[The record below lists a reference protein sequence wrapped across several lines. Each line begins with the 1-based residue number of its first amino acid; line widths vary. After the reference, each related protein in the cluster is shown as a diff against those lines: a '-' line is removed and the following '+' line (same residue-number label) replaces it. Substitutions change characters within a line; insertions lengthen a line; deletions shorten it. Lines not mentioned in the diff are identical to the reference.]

1 MFTKKT
7 ADSNSVYSAEGS
19 CSTCST
25 ASSRPAKDS
34 PPEVLRSGKRTEA
47 LRVTCLGKRPKV
59 LRAACLGKHS
69 NVGLAFVFRYTV
81 IGLALLLACL
91 CTLSL
96 MYPQS
101 TYAVQGSDPLTVTV
115 EVEGFQ
121 GSLPTLI
128 EGSDFTKGQAIQAD
142 PRYMVDSQ
150 GNQPL
155 ASLIEEKESQGFQL
169 VWKTDAGDNFDWFT
183 TPITQSTTV
192 KGSFVEADYIVRVS
206 FNDEKTE
213 DIEVAVPKGSSFEE
227 AYGKT
232 LSTPSKQGYTFIRW
246 VNSSDNSTFDFSA
259 PVEASTTI
267 YALYSISEPD
277 QVVTVDADFDVP
289 ETASGKCYIGA
300 TWSVHPAQFSISG
313 FTGELEGCSGTGS
326 CSLPSAAAPSYTWAD
341 YSATLVSV
349 DVNAGIVT
357 YDVTITPPGA
367 ASPNGPRNSLGL
379 IGYQTVYFQAQVQK
393 NFGGYLELKKVSENP
408 SLSKS
413 NSTYSLEGAI
423 FGVYDKNGNRV
434 AKLQTDENGQ
444 SQRSPLLPVGTYTIK
459 EEQAPVGFANTADKS
474 IPIHAGSVTQSTISN
489 IPQSCLIDLTL
500 QKVDA
505 ETKASSPLGSAT
517 LGRAQFQVS
526 YYDRYLTVPQLVQ
539 NTLTAFMDG
548 EEAQSNQLSIPQSWG
563 NPVRSWIF
571 ETDEEGKIHFSKDY
585 FVEGDDFYY
594 DHEGSIVL
602 PLGTVEIKEI
612 KAPEGYLPVENTFVV
627 SLNESGT
634 EPHIE
639 NWEVIEMSEQVKR
652 GDLAFSKTRQ
662 GSMERLA
669 SVPFRITSKTTGESH
684 VLVTDENGMVSTES
698 SWTPHSQ
705 NTNKGTSADDGIWF
719 GQDALG
725 TQAPVDDNLSALPY
739 DTYTVEELPCSANEG
754 MVPVAFEI
762 TISRDKT
769 TLDLGTVDNKPYN
782 PEIKGEVDKRQTLFK
797 ANGLFTY
804 TIDYRSTSSTWAD
817 EFTTTDFLTCSKE
830 DQAHLEALTTPI
842 SSGDYD
848 GKMNVW
854 YQTNMTNTPAQE
866 EIQDAEN
873 NEQKES
879 ETTELVQESESTQ
892 ENESANAQESES
904 AQESGTANA
913 QESESTQGNETAI
926 AQENETAN
934 ACSTNPYNPDNPNN
948 ERMYNFENWRLWSQ
962 DLSTQEST
970 TLFVEDLQLKEGEYI
985 TALAFEHGRVE
996 EGFGTL
1002 SQEDGQWDRRE
1013 RYENNDTLENTFDST
1028 ELSSWNNETCS
1039 QVLDA
1044 LYQEKTVYAPAVLFM
1059 KATDEMLQSEDI
1071 ELWNDARIDIY
1082 RNLELHDEDK
1092 DSVVQTTVQ
1101 YPTDTTDNPIEKLL
1115 TTLPK
1120 TEDLGFG
1127 IVVSLIAIG
1136 TLAGAIVV
1144 SIKIRNGKSQR

>member
-7 ADSNSVYSAEGS
+7 ADSNSVCSAEGS

-25 ASSRPAKDS
+25 ASSRPAKNS
-34 PPEVLRSGKRTEA
+34 PPEVLRA
-47 LRVTCLGKRPKV
+47 ACLGKRPKV
-59 LRAACLGKHS
+59 LRAACLGKHP
-69 NVGLAFVFRYTV
+69 NAGLAFVFRYAA

-91 CTLSL
+91 CALSL
-96 MYPQS
+96 TYPQS

-227 AYGKT
+227 AYGKA

-259 PVEASTTI
+259 PVEVSTTI

-341 YSATLVSV
+341 YNATLVSV
-349 DVNAGIVT
+349 DINAGIVT

-379 IGYQTVYFQAQVQK
+379 IGYQTVYFQAKVQK

-408 SLSKS
+408 SLSEG

-434 AKLQTDENGQ
+434 AQLQTDENGQ

-459 EEQAPVGFANTADKS
+459 EEQAPAGFANTADKS

-489 IPQSCLIDLTL
+489 TPQSCLIDLVL

-505 ETKASSPLGSAT
+505 ETKVSSPLGSAT
-517 LGRAQFQVS
+517 LGGAQFQVS

-639 NWEVIEMSEQVKR
+639 NWEVIEISEQVKR
-652 GDLAFSKTRQ
+652 GDFAFSKTRQ

-669 SVPFRITSKTTGESH
+669 SVPFRITSKTTRESH
-684 VLVTDENGMVSTES
+684 VLVTDENGMASTES

-725 TQAPVDDNLSALPY
+725 TQAPVDDNLGALPY

-769 TLDLGTVDNKPYN
+769 TLDLGTVDNKPYT

-804 TIDYRSTSSTWAD
+804 TINYRSTSSTWAD

-866 EIQDAEN
+866 KIQDAEN

-879 ETTELVQESESTQ
+879 ETTEQTQESESTQ
-892 ENESANAQESES
+892 ESE
-904 AQESGTANA
+904 TVIV
-913 QESESTQGNETAI
+913 QESESTN

-948 ERMYNFENWRLWSQ
+948 ERMYNFDNWRLWSQ

-1002 SQEDGQWDRRE
+1002 SQEDEQWNRRE
-1013 RYENNDTLENTFDST
+1013 RYENNDTLENAFDST

-1082 RNLELHDEDK
+1082 HNLEFHDEDK

-1144 SIKIRNGKSQR
+1144 SIKIRNRKSHH

>member
-7 ADSNSVYSAEGS
+7 AASNSVCSAEGS

-25 ASSRPAKDS
+25 ASSRPAKNS
-34 PPEVLRSGKRTEA
+34 PPEVLRA
-47 LRVTCLGKRPKV
+47 ACLGKRPKV
-59 LRAACLGKHS
+59 LRAACLGKHP
-69 NVGLAFVFRYTV
+69 NAGLAVVFRYAA

-91 CTLSL
+91 CALSL

-192 KGSFVEADYIVRVS
+192 KGSFIEADYIVRVS

-227 AYGKT
+227 AYGKA

-341 YSATLVSV
+341 YNATLVSV
-349 DVNAGIVT
+349 DINAGIVT

-379 IGYQTVYFQAQVQK
+379 IGYQTVYFQAKVQK
-393 NFGGYLELKKVSENP
+393 NFGGYLELKKASENP
-408 SLSKS
+408 SLSES

-434 AKLQTDENGQ
+434 AQLQTDENGQ

-459 EEQAPVGFANTADKS
+459 EEQAPAGFANTADKS

-489 IPQSCLIDLTL
+489 TPQSCLIDLVL

-505 ETKASSPLGSAT
+505 ETKVSSPLGSAT
-517 LGRAQFQVS
+517 LGGAQFQVS

-612 KAPEGYLPVENTFVV
+612 KAPEGYLSVENTFVV

-639 NWEVIEMSEQVKR
+639 NWEVIEISEQVKR
-652 GDLAFSKTRQ
+652 GDFAFSKTRQ

-669 SVPFRITSKTTGESH
+669 SVPFRITSKTTRESH
-684 VLVTDENGMVSTES
+684 VLVTDENGMASTES

-725 TQAPVDDNLSALPY
+725 TQAPVDDNLGALPY

-769 TLDLGTVDNKPYN
+769 TLDLGTVDNKPYT

-804 TIDYRSTSSTWAD
+804 TINYRSTSSTWAD

-866 EIQDAEN
+866 KIQDAEN

-879 ETTELVQESESTQ
+879 ETTEQTQESESTQ
-892 ENESANAQESES
+892 ESE
-904 AQESGTANA
+904 TVIV
-913 QESESTQGNETAI
+913 QESESTN

-948 ERMYNFENWRLWSQ
+948 ERMYNFDNWRLWSQ

-1002 SQEDGQWDRRE
+1002 SQEDEQWNRRE
-1013 RYENNDTLENTFDST
+1013 RYENNDTLENAFDST

-1144 SIKIRNGKSQR
+1144 SIKIRNRKSHH

>member
-1 MFTKKT
+1 
-7 ADSNSVYSAEGS
+7 
-19 CSTCST
+19 
-25 ASSRPAKDS
+25 
-34 PPEVLRSGKRTEA
+34 
-47 LRVTCLGKRPKV
+47 
-59 LRAACLGKHS
+59 
-69 NVGLAFVFRYTV
+69 
-81 IGLALLLACL
+81 
-91 CTLSL
+91 
-96 MYPQS
+96 
-101 TYAVQGSDPLTVTV
+101 
-115 EVEGFQ
+115 
-121 GSLPTLI
+121 
-128 EGSDFTKGQAIQAD
+128 
-142 PRYMVDSQ
+142 
-150 GNQPL
+150 
-155 ASLIEEKESQGFQL
+155 
-169 VWKTDAGDNFDWFT
+169 
-183 TPITQSTTV
+183 
-192 KGSFVEADYIVRVS
+192 
-206 FNDEKTE
+206 
-213 DIEVAVPKGSSFEE
+213 
-227 AYGKT
+227 
-232 LSTPSKQGYTFIRW
+232 
-246 VNSSDNSTFDFSA
+246 
-259 PVEASTTI
+259 
-267 YALYSISEPD
+267 
-277 QVVTVDADFDVP
+277 
-289 ETASGKCYIGA
+289 
-300 TWSVHPAQFSISG
+300 
-313 FTGELEGCSGTGS
+313 
-326 CSLPSAAAPSYTWAD
+326 
-341 YSATLVSV
+341 
-349 DVNAGIVT
+349 
-357 YDVTITPPGA
+357 
-367 ASPNGPRNSLGL
+367 
-379 IGYQTVYFQAQVQK
+379 
-393 NFGGYLELKKVSENP
+393 
-408 SLSKS
+408 
-413 NSTYSLEGAI
+413 
-423 FGVYDKNGNRV
+423 
-434 AKLQTDENGQ
+434 
-444 SQRSPLLPVGTYTIK
+444 
-459 EEQAPVGFANTADKS
+459 
-474 IPIHAGSVTQSTISN
+474 
-489 IPQSCLIDLTL
+489 
-500 QKVDA
+500 
-505 ETKASSPLGSAT
+505 
-517 LGRAQFQVS
+517 
-526 YYDRYLTVPQLVQ
+526 
-539 NTLTAFMDG
+539 
-548 EEAQSNQLSIPQSWG
+548 
-563 NPVRSWIF
+563 
-571 ETDEEGKIHFSKDY
+571 
-585 FVEGDDFYY
+585 
-594 DHEGSIVL
+594 
-602 PLGTVEIKEI
+602 
-612 KAPEGYLPVENTFVV
+612 
-627 SLNESGT
+627 
-634 EPHIE
+634 
-639 NWEVIEMSEQVKR
+639 
-652 GDLAFSKTRQ
+652 
-662 GSMERLA
+662 MERLA
-669 SVPFRITSKTTGESH
+669 SVPFRITSKTIGESH
-684 VLVTDENGMVSTES
+684 VLVTDENGMASTES

-725 TQAPVDDNLSALPY
+725 TQAPVDDNLGALPY

-769 TLDLGTVDNKPYN
+769 TLDLGTVDNKPYT
-782 PEIKGEVDKRQTLFK
+782 PEIKGEIDKRQTLFK

-873 NEQKES
+873 NEQRES
-879 ETTELVQESESTQ
+879 ETTEQVQESESAQ

-904 AQESGTANA
+904 AQG
-913 QESESTQGNETAI
+913 
-926 AQENETAN
+926 NETAN

-962 DLSTQEST
+962 DLPTQEST

>member
-7 ADSNSVYSAEGS
+7 ADSNSVCSAEGS

-25 ASSRPAKDS
+25 ASSRPAKNS
-34 PPEVLRSGKRTEA
+34 PPE
-47 LRVTCLGKRPKV
+47 V
-59 LRAACLGKHS
+59 LRAACLGKRPKALRTACLGKHPS
-69 NVGLAFVFRYTV
+69 VGLAVVFRYAA
-81 IGLALLLACL
+81 ICLALLLVRL
-91 CTLSL
+91 CALSL

-128 EGSDFTKGQAIQAD
+128 EGNDFTKGQAIQAD

-169 VWKTDAGDNFDWFT
+169 VWKTDASDNFDWFT

-213 DIEVAVPKGSSFEE
+213 DIEVAIPKGSSFEE
-227 AYGKT
+227 AYGKA

-341 YSATLVSV
+341 YNATLVSV
-349 DVNAGIVT
+349 DINAGIVT

-379 IGYQTVYFQAQVQK
+379 IGYQTVYFQAKVQK
-393 NFGGYLELKKVSENP
+393 NFGGYLELKKASENP
-408 SLSKS
+408 SLSES

-434 AKLQTDENGQ
+434 AQLQTDENGQ

-459 EEQAPVGFANTADKS
+459 EEQAPAGFANTADKS

-489 IPQSCLIDLTL
+489 TPQSCLIDLVL

-505 ETKASSPLGSAT
+505 ETKVSSPLGSAT
-517 LGRAQFQVS
+517 LGGAQFQVS

-639 NWEVIEMSEQVKR
+639 NWEVIEISEQVKR
-652 GDLAFSKTRQ
+652 GDFAFSKTRQ

-669 SVPFRITSKTTGESH
+669 SVPFRITSKTTRESH
-684 VLVTDENGMVSTES
+684 VLVTDENGMASTES

-725 TQAPVDDNLSALPY
+725 TQAPVDDNLGALPY

-769 TLDLGTVDNKPYN
+769 TLDLGTVDNKPYT
-782 PEIKGEVDKRQTLFK
+782 PEIKGEIDKRQTLFK

-830 DQAHLEALTTPI
+830 DQAHLEALITPI

-866 EIQDAEN
+866 KIQDAEN

-879 ETTELVQESESTQ
+879 ETTEQTQESESTQ
-892 ENESANAQESES
+892 ESE
-904 AQESGTANA
+904 TVIV
-913 QESESTQGNETAI
+913 QESESTN

-948 ERMYNFENWRLWSQ
+948 ERMCNFDNWRLWSQ

-1144 SIKIRNGKSQR
+1144 SIKIRNRKSQH

>member
-7 ADSNSVYSAEGS
+7 ADSNSVCSAEGS

-25 ASSRPAKDS
+25 ASSRPAKNS
-34 PPEVLRSGKRTEA
+34 PPE
-47 LRVTCLGKRPKV
+47 V
-59 LRAACLGKHS
+59 LRAACLGKRPKALRTACLGKHPS
-69 NVGLAFVFRYTV
+69 VGLAVVFRYAA
-81 IGLALLLACL
+81 ICLALLLVCL
-91 CTLSL
+91 CALSL

-101 TYAVQGSDPLTVTV
+101 TYAVQESDPLTVTV

-128 EGSDFTKGQAIQAD
+128 EGNDFTKGQAIQAD

-169 VWKTDAGDNFDWFT
+169 VWKTDASDNFDWFT

-213 DIEVAVPKGSSFEE
+213 DIEVAIPKGSSFEE
-227 AYGKT
+227 AYGKA

-341 YSATLVSV
+341 YNATLVSV
-349 DVNAGIVT
+349 DINAGIVT

-379 IGYQTVYFQAQVQK
+379 IGYQTVYFQAKVQK

-408 SLSKS
+408 SLSEG

-434 AKLQTDENGQ
+434 AQLQTDENGQ

-459 EEQAPVGFANTADKS
+459 EEQAPAGFANTADKS

-489 IPQSCLIDLTL
+489 TPQSCLIDLVL

-505 ETKASSPLGSAT
+505 ETKVSSPLGSAT
-517 LGRAQFQVS
+517 LGGAQFQVS

-585 FVEGDDFYY
+585 FAEGNDFYY

-639 NWEVIEMSEQVKR
+639 NWEVIEISEQVKR
-652 GDLAFSKTRQ
+652 GDFAFSKTRQ

-669 SVPFRITSKTTGESH
+669 SVPFRITSKTTRESH
-684 VLVTDENGMVSTES
+684 VLVTDENGMASTES
-698 SWTPHSQ
+698 SWTLHSQ

-725 TQAPVDDNLSALPY
+725 TQAPVDDNLGALPY

-769 TLDLGTVDNKPYN
+769 TLDLGTVDNKPYT
-782 PEIKGEVDKRQTLFK
+782 PEIKGEIDKRQTLFK

-866 EIQDAEN
+866 KIQDAEN

-879 ETTELVQESESTQ
+879 ETTEQTQESESTQ
-892 ENESANAQESES
+892 ESE
-904 AQESGTANA
+904 TVIV
-913 QESESTQGNETAI
+913 QESESTN

-948 ERMYNFENWRLWSQ
+948 ERMYNFDNWRLWSQ

-1002 SQEDGQWDRRE
+1002 SQEDEQWNRRE
-1013 RYENNDTLENTFDST
+1013 RYENNDTLENAFDST

-1120 TEDLGFG
+1120 TEDLDFG

-1144 SIKIRNGKSQR
+1144 SIKIRNRKSQR

>member
-7 ADSNSVYSAEGS
+7 ADSNSVCSAEGS

-25 ASSRPAKDS
+25 ASSRPAKNS
-34 PPEVLRSGKRTEA
+34 PPEVLRA
-47 LRVTCLGKRPKV
+47 ACLGKRPKV
-59 LRAACLGKHS
+59 LRAACLGKHP
-69 NVGLAFVFRYTV
+69 NAGLAVVFRYAA

-91 CTLSL
+91 CALSL

-192 KGSFVEADYIVRVS
+192 KGSFIEADYIVRVS

-227 AYGKT
+227 AYGKA

-341 YSATLVSV
+341 YNATLVSV
-349 DVNAGIVT
+349 DINAGIVT

-379 IGYQTVYFQAQVQK
+379 IDYQTVYFQAKVQK
-393 NFGGYLELKKVSENP
+393 NFGGYLELKKASENP
-408 SLSKS
+408 SLSES

-434 AKLQTDENGQ
+434 AQLQTDENGQ

-459 EEQAPVGFANTADKS
+459 EEQAPAGFANTADKS

-489 IPQSCLIDLTL
+489 TPQSCLIDLVL

-505 ETKASSPLGSAT
+505 ETKVSSPLGSAT
-517 LGRAQFQVS
+517 LGGAQFQVS

-602 PLGTVEIKEI
+602 PLGTIEIKEI

-639 NWEVIEMSEQVKR
+639 NWEVIEISEQVKR
-652 GDLAFSKTRQ
+652 GDFAFSKTRQ

-669 SVPFRITSKTTGESH
+669 SVPFRITSKTTRESH
-684 VLVTDENGMVSTES
+684 VLVTDENGMASTES

-725 TQAPVDDNLSALPY
+725 TQAPVDDNLGALPY

-769 TLDLGTVDNKPYN
+769 TLDLGTVDNKPYT
-782 PEIKGEVDKRQTLFK
+782 PEIKGEIDKRQTLFK

-866 EIQDAEN
+866 KIQDAEK

-879 ETTELVQESESTQ
+879 ETTEQAQESESTQ
-892 ENESANAQESES
+892 ESE
-904 AQESGTANA
+904 TVIV
-913 QESESTQGNETAI
+913 QESESTN

-948 ERMYNFENWRLWSQ
+948 ERMYNFDNWRLWSQ

-1002 SQEDGQWDRRE
+1002 SQEDEQWNRRE
-1013 RYENNDTLENTFDST
+1013 RYENNDTLENAFDST

-1144 SIKIRNGKSQR
+1144 SIKIRNRKSQR

>member
-7 ADSNSVYSAEGS
+7 ADSNSVCSAEGS

-25 ASSRPAKDS
+25 ASSRPAKNS
-34 PPEVLRSGKRTEA
+34 PPEVLRA
-47 LRVTCLGKRPKV
+47 ACLGKRPKV
-59 LRAACLGKHS
+59 LRAAYLGKHP
-69 NVGLAFVFRYTV
+69 NAGLAVVFRYAA

-91 CTLSL
+91 CALSL

-192 KGSFVEADYIVRVS
+192 KGSFIEADYIVRVS

-227 AYGKT
+227 AYGKA

-341 YSATLVSV
+341 YNATLVSV
-349 DVNAGIVT
+349 DINAGIVT

-379 IGYQTVYFQAQVQK
+379 IGYQTVYFQAKVQK
-393 NFGGYLELKKVSENP
+393 NFGGYLELKKASENP
-408 SLSKS
+408 SLSES

-434 AKLQTDENGQ
+434 AQLQTDENGQ

-459 EEQAPVGFANTADKS
+459 EEQAPAGFANTADKS

-489 IPQSCLIDLTL
+489 TPQSCLIDLVL

-505 ETKASSPLGSAT
+505 ETKVSSPLGSAT
-517 LGRAQFQVS
+517 LGGAQFQVS

-639 NWEVIEMSEQVKR
+639 NWEVIEISEQVKR
-652 GDLAFSKTRQ
+652 GDFAFSKTRQ

-669 SVPFRITSKTTGESH
+669 SVPFRITSKTTRESH
-684 VLVTDENGMVSTES
+684 VLVTDENGMASTES

-725 TQAPVDDNLSALPY
+725 TQAPVDDNLGALPY

-769 TLDLGTVDNKPYN
+769 TLDLGTVDNKPYT
-782 PEIKGEVDKRQTLFK
+782 PEIKGEIDKRQTLFK

-866 EIQDAEN
+866 KIQDAEK

-879 ETTELVQESESTQ
+879 ETTEQTQESESTQ
-892 ENESANAQESES
+892 ESE
-904 AQESGTANA
+904 TVIV
-913 QESESTQGNETAI
+913 QESESTN

-948 ERMYNFENWRLWSQ
+948 ERMYNFDNWRLWSQ

-1002 SQEDGQWDRRE
+1002 SQEDEQWNRRE
-1013 RYENNDTLENTFDST
+1013 RYENNDTLENAFDST

-1144 SIKIRNGKSQR
+1144 SIKIRNRKSQR

>member
-7 ADSNSVYSAEGS
+7 ADSNSVCSAEGS

-25 ASSRPAKDS
+25 ASSRPAKNS
-34 PPEVLRSGKRTEA
+34 PPEVLRA
-47 LRVTCLGKRPKV
+47 ACLGKRPKV
-59 LRAACLGKHS
+59 LRAACLGKHP
-69 NVGLAFVFRYTV
+69 NAGLAFVFRYAA

-91 CTLSL
+91 CALSL
-96 MYPQS
+96 TYPQS

-169 VWKTDAGDNFDWFT
+169 VWETDAGDNFDWFT

-227 AYGKT
+227 AYGKA

-259 PVEASTTI
+259 PVEVSTTI

-341 YSATLVSV
+341 YNATLVSV
-349 DVNAGIVT
+349 DINAGIVT

-379 IGYQTVYFQAQVQK
+379 IGYQTVYFQAKVQK

-408 SLSKS
+408 SLSEG

-434 AKLQTDENGQ
+434 AQLQTDENGQ

-459 EEQAPVGFANTADKS
+459 EEQAPAGFANTADKS

-489 IPQSCLIDLTL
+489 TPQSCLIDLVL

-505 ETKASSPLGSAT
+505 ETKVSSPLGSAT
-517 LGRAQFQVS
+517 LGGAQFQVS

-639 NWEVIEMSEQVKR
+639 NWEVIEISEQVKR
-652 GDLAFSKTRQ
+652 GDFAFSKTRQ

-669 SVPFRITSKTTGESH
+669 SVPFRITSKTTRESH
-684 VLVTDENGMVSTES
+684 VLVTDENGMTSTES

-725 TQAPVDDNLSALPY
+725 TQAPVDDNLGALPY

-769 TLDLGTVDNKPYN
+769 TLDLGTVDNKPYT

-804 TIDYRSTSSTWAD
+804 TINYRSTSSTWAD

-866 EIQDAEN
+866 KIQDAEN

-879 ETTELVQESESTQ
+879 ETTEQTQESESTQ
-892 ENESANAQESES
+892 ESE
-904 AQESGTANA
+904 TVIV
-913 QESESTQGNETAI
+913 QESESTN

-948 ERMYNFENWRLWSQ
+948 ERMYNFDNWRLWSQ

-1002 SQEDGQWDRRE
+1002 SQEDEQWNRRE
-1013 RYENNDTLENTFDST
+1013 RYENNDTLENAFDST

-1092 DSVVQTTVQ
+1092 DSVVQTTAQ

-1144 SIKIRNGKSQR
+1144 SIKIRNRKSHH

>member
-7 ADSNSVYSAEGS
+7 ADSNSVCSAEGS

-25 ASSRPAKDS
+25 ASSRPAKNS
-34 PPEVLRSGKRTEA
+34 PPE
-47 LRVTCLGKRPKV
+47 V
-59 LRAACLGKHS
+59 LRAACLGKRPKALRTACLGKHPS
-69 NVGLAFVFRYTV
+69 VGLAVVFRYAA
-81 IGLALLLACL
+81 ICLALLLVCL
-91 CTLSL
+91 CALSL

-128 EGSDFTKGQAIQAD
+128 EGNDFTKGQAIQAD

-169 VWKTDAGDNFDWFT
+169 VWKTDASDNFDWFT

-213 DIEVAVPKGSSFEE
+213 DIEVAIPKGSSFEE
-227 AYGKT
+227 AYGKA

-341 YSATLVSV
+341 YNATLVSV
-349 DVNAGIVT
+349 DINAGIVT

-379 IGYQTVYFQAQVQK
+379 IGYQTVYFQAKVQK
-393 NFGGYLELKKVSENP
+393 NFGGYLELKKASENP
-408 SLSKS
+408 SLSES

-423 FGVYDKNGNRV
+423 FSVYDKNGNRV
-434 AKLQTDENGQ
+434 AQLQTDENGQ

-459 EEQAPVGFANTADKS
+459 EEQAPAGFANTADKS

-489 IPQSCLIDLTL
+489 TPQSCLIDLVL

-505 ETKASSPLGSAT
+505 ETKVSSPLGSAT
-517 LGRAQFQVS
+517 LGGAQFQVS

-639 NWEVIEMSEQVKR
+639 NWEVIEISEQVKR
-652 GDLAFSKTRQ
+652 GDFAFSKTRQ

-669 SVPFRITSKTTGESH
+669 SVPFRITSKTTRESH
-684 VLVTDENGMVSTES
+684 VLVTDENGMASTES

-725 TQAPVDDNLSALPY
+725 TQAPVDDNLGALPY

-769 TLDLGTVDNKPYN
+769 TLDLGTVDNKPYT
-782 PEIKGEVDKRQTLFK
+782 PEIKGEIDKRQTLFK

-830 DQAHLEALTTPI
+830 DQAHLEALITPI

-866 EIQDAEN
+866 KIQDAEN

-879 ETTELVQESESTQ
+879 ETTEQTQESESTQ
-892 ENESANAQESES
+892 ESE
-904 AQESGTANA
+904 TVIV
-913 QESESTQGNETAI
+913 QESESTN

-948 ERMYNFENWRLWSQ
+948 ERMYNFDNWRLWSQ

-1002 SQEDGQWDRRE
+1002 SQEDEQWNRRE
-1013 RYENNDTLENTFDST
+1013 RYENNDTLENAFDST

-1144 SIKIRNGKSQR
+1144 SIKIRNRKSHH

>member
-7 ADSNSVYSAEGS
+7 ADSNSVCSAEGS

-25 ASSRPAKDS
+25 ASSRPAKNS
-34 PPEVLRSGKRTEA
+34 PPEVLRA
-47 LRVTCLGKRPKV
+47 ACLGKRPKV
-59 LRAACLGKHS
+59 LRAACLGKHP
-69 NVGLAFVFRYTV
+69 NAGLAFVFRYAA

-91 CTLSL
+91 CALSL

-121 GSLPTLI
+121 RSLPTLI

-227 AYGKT
+227 AYGKA

-300 TWSVHPAQFSISG
+300 TWSIHPAQFSISG

-341 YSATLVSV
+341 YNATLVSV
-349 DVNAGIVT
+349 DINAGIVT

-379 IGYQTVYFQAQVQK
+379 IGYQTVYFQAKVQK
-393 NFGGYLELKKVSENP
+393 NFGGYLELKKASENP
-408 SLSKS
+408 SLSES

-434 AKLQTDENGQ
+434 AQLQTDENGQ

-459 EEQAPVGFANTADKS
+459 EEQAPAGFANTADKS

-489 IPQSCLIDLTL
+489 TPQSCLIDLVL

-505 ETKASSPLGSAT
+505 ETKVSSPLGSAS
-517 LGRAQFQVS
+517 LGGAQFQVS

-639 NWEVIEMSEQVKR
+639 NWEVIEISEQVKR
-652 GDLAFSKTRQ
+652 GDFAFSKTRQ

-669 SVPFRITSKTTGESH
+669 SVPFRITSKTTRESH
-684 VLVTDENGMVSTES
+684 VLVTDENGMASTES

-725 TQAPVDDNLSALPY
+725 TQAPVDDNLGALPY

-769 TLDLGTVDNKPYN
+769 TLDLGTVDNKPYT
-782 PEIKGEVDKRQTLFK
+782 PEIKGEIDKRQTLFK

-866 EIQDAEN
+866 KIQDAEN

-879 ETTELVQESESTQ
+879 ETTEQTQESESVQESETAIVQESEST
-892 ENESANAQESES
+892 N
-904 AQESGTANA
+904 
-913 QESESTQGNETAI
+913 

-948 ERMYNFENWRLWSQ
+948 ERMYNFDNWRLWSQ

-1002 SQEDGQWDRRE
+1002 SQEDEQWNRRE
-1013 RYENNDTLENTFDST
+1013 RYENNDTLENAFDST

-1127 IVVSLIAIG
+1127 IVVSLIAVG

-1144 SIKIRNGKSQR
+1144 SIKIRNRKSQR

>member
-7 ADSNSVYSAEGS
+7 ADSNSVCSAEGS

-25 ASSRPAKDS
+25 ASSRPAKNS
-34 PPEVLRSGKRTEA
+34 PPE
-47 LRVTCLGKRPKV
+47 V
-59 LRAACLGKHS
+59 LRAACLGKRPKALRTACLGKHPS
-69 NVGLAFVFRYTV
+69 VGLAVVFRYAA
-81 IGLALLLACL
+81 ICLALLLVCL
-91 CTLSL
+91 CALSL

-101 TYAVQGSDPLTVTV
+101 TYAVQESDPLTVTV

-128 EGSDFTKGQAIQAD
+128 EGNDFTKGQAIQAD

-169 VWKTDAGDNFDWFT
+169 VWKTDASDNFDWFT

-213 DIEVAVPKGSSFEE
+213 DIEVAIPKGSSFEE
-227 AYGKT
+227 AYGKA

-259 PVEASTTI
+259 PVETSTTI

-349 DVNAGIVT
+349 DINAGIVT

-379 IGYQTVYFQAQVQK
+379 IGYQTVYFQAKVQK

-408 SLSKS
+408 SLSEG

-434 AKLQTDENGQ
+434 AQLQTDENGQ

-459 EEQAPVGFANTADKS
+459 EEQAPAGFANTADKS

-489 IPQSCLIDLTL
+489 TPQSCLIDLVL

-505 ETKASSPLGSAT
+505 ETKVSSPLGSAT
-517 LGRAQFQVS
+517 LGGAQFQVS

-639 NWEVIEMSEQVKR
+639 NWEVIEISEQVKR

-669 SVPFRITSKTTGESH
+669 SVPFRITSKTSGESH
-684 VLVTDENGMVSTES
+684 VLVTDENGMASTES
-698 SWTPHSQ
+698 SWTLHSQ

-725 TQAPVDDNLSALPY
+725 TQAPVDDNLGALPY

-769 TLDLGTVDNKPYN
+769 TLDLGTVDNKPYT
-782 PEIKGEVDKRQTLFK
+782 PEIKGEIDKRQTLFK

-866 EIQDAEN
+866 KIQDAEN

-879 ETTELVQESESTQ
+879 ETTEQTQESESTQ
-892 ENESANAQESES
+892 ESE
-904 AQESGTANA
+904 TVIV
-913 QESESTQGNETAI
+913 QESESTN

-948 ERMYNFENWRLWSQ
+948 EQMYNFDNWRLWSQ

-1002 SQEDGQWDRRE
+1002 SQEDEQWNRRE
-1013 RYENNDTLENTFDST
+1013 RYENNDTLENAFDST

-1082 RNLELHDEDK
+1082 HNLEFHDEDK

-1144 SIKIRNGKSQR
+1144 SIKIRNRKSQR

>member
-7 ADSNSVYSAEGS
+7 ADSNSVCSAEGS

-25 ASSRPAKDS
+25 ASSRPAKNS
-34 PPEVLRSGKRTEA
+34 PPEVLRA
-47 LRVTCLGKRPKV
+47 ACLGKRPKV
-59 LRAACLGKHS
+59 LRAACLGKHP
-69 NVGLAFVFRYTV
+69 NAGLAVVFRYAA

-91 CTLSL
+91 CALSL

-192 KGSFVEADYIVRVS
+192 KGSFIEADYIVRVS

-227 AYGKT
+227 AYGKA

-341 YSATLVSV
+341 YNATLVSV
-349 DVNAGIVT
+349 DINAGIVT

-379 IGYQTVYFQAQVQK
+379 IGYQTVYFQAKVQK
-393 NFGGYLELKKVSENP
+393 NFGGYLELKKASENP
-408 SLSKS
+408 SLSES

-434 AKLQTDENGQ
+434 AQLQTDENGQ

-459 EEQAPVGFANTADKS
+459 EEQAPAGFANTADKS

-489 IPQSCLIDLTL
+489 TPQSCLIDLVL

-505 ETKASSPLGSAT
+505 ETKVSSPLGSAT
-517 LGRAQFQVS
+517 LGGAQFQVS

-639 NWEVIEMSEQVKR
+639 NWEVIEISEQVKR
-652 GDLAFSKTRQ
+652 GDFAFSKTRQ

-669 SVPFRITSKTTGESH
+669 SVPFRITSKTTRESH
-684 VLVTDENGMVSTES
+684 VLVTDENGMASTES

-725 TQAPVDDNLSALPY
+725 TQAPVDDNLGALPY

-769 TLDLGTVDNKPYN
+769 TLDLGTVDNKPYT
-782 PEIKGEVDKRQTLFK
+782 PEIKGEIDKRQTLFK

-866 EIQDAEN
+866 KIQDAEN

-879 ETTELVQESESTQ
+879 ETTEQTQESEST
-892 ENESANAQESES
+892 N
-904 AQESGTANA
+904 
-913 QESESTQGNETAI
+913 

-948 ERMYNFENWRLWSQ
+948 ERMYNFDNWRLWSQ

-1002 SQEDGQWDRRE
+1002 SQEDEQWNRRE
-1013 RYENNDTLENTFDST
+1013 RYENNDTLENAFDST

-1044 LYQEKTVYAPAVLFM
+1044 LYQKKTVYAPAVLFM

-1144 SIKIRNGKSQR
+1144 SIKIRNRKSQR

>member
-7 ADSNSVYSAEGS
+7 ADSNSVCSAEGS

-25 ASSRPAKDS
+25 ASSRPAKNS
-34 PPEVLRSGKRTEA
+34 PPEVLRA
-47 LRVTCLGKRPKV
+47 ACLGKRPKV
-59 LRAACLGKHS
+59 LRAACLGKHP
-69 NVGLAFVFRYTV
+69 NAGLAVVFRYAA

-91 CTLSL
+91 CALSL

-101 TYAVQGSDPLTVTV
+101 TYAVQGSDPLTITV
-115 EVEGFQ
+115 EVEEFQ

-192 KGSFVEADYIVRVS
+192 KGSFIEADYIVRVS

-227 AYGKT
+227 AYGKA

-341 YSATLVSV
+341 YNATLVSV
-349 DVNAGIVT
+349 DINAGIVT

-379 IGYQTVYFQAQVQK
+379 IGYQTVYFQAKVQK
-393 NFGGYLELKKVSENP
+393 NFGGYLELKKASENP
-408 SLSKS
+408 SLSES

-434 AKLQTDENGQ
+434 AQLQTDENGQ

-459 EEQAPVGFANTADKS
+459 EEQAPAGFANTADKS

-489 IPQSCLIDLTL
+489 TPQSCLIDLVL

-505 ETKASSPLGSAT
+505 ETKVSSPLGSAT
-517 LGRAQFQVS
+517 LGGAQFQVS

-639 NWEVIEMSEQVKR
+639 NWEVIEISEQVKR
-652 GDLAFSKTRQ
+652 GDFAFSKTRQ

-669 SVPFRITSKTTGESH
+669 SVPFRITSKTTRESH
-684 VLVTDENGMVSTES
+684 VLVTDENGMASTES

-725 TQAPVDDNLSALPY
+725 TQAPVDDNLGALPY

-769 TLDLGTVDNKPYN
+769 TLDLGTVDNKPYT
-782 PEIKGEVDKRQTLFK
+782 PEIKGEIDKRQTLFK

-866 EIQDAEN
+866 KIQDAEN

-879 ETTELVQESESTQ
+879 ETTEQTQESESTQ
-892 ENESANAQESES
+892 ESE
-904 AQESGTANA
+904 TVIV
-913 QESESTQGNETAI
+913 QESESTN

-948 ERMYNFENWRLWSQ
+948 ERMYNFDNWRLWRQ

-1002 SQEDGQWDRRE
+1002 SQEDEQWNRRE
-1013 RYENNDTLENTFDST
+1013 RYENNDTLENAFDST

-1144 SIKIRNGKSQR
+1144 SIKIRNRKSQR

>member
-7 ADSNSVYSAEGS
+7 ADSNSVCSAEGS

-25 ASSRPAKDS
+25 ASSRPAKNS
-34 PPEVLRSGKRTEA
+34 PPEVLRA
-47 LRVTCLGKRPKV
+47 ACLGKRPKV
-59 LRAACLGKHS
+59 LRAACLGKHP
-69 NVGLAFVFRYTV
+69 NAGLAVVFRYAA

-91 CTLSL
+91 CALSL

-101 TYAVQGSDPLTVTV
+101 TYAVQGSDPLTITV
-115 EVEGFQ
+115 EVEEFQ

-192 KGSFVEADYIVRVS
+192 KGSFIEADYIVRVS

-227 AYGKT
+227 AYGKA

-341 YSATLVSV
+341 YNATLVSV
-349 DVNAGIVT
+349 DINAGIVT

-379 IGYQTVYFQAQVQK
+379 IGYQTVYFRAKVQK
-393 NFGGYLELKKVSENP
+393 NFGGYLELKKASENP
-408 SLSKS
+408 SLSES

-434 AKLQTDENGQ
+434 AQLQTDENGQ

-459 EEQAPVGFANTADKS
+459 EEQAPAGFANTADKS

-489 IPQSCLIDLTL
+489 TPQSCLIDLVL

-505 ETKASSPLGSAT
+505 ETKVSSPLGSAT
-517 LGRAQFQVS
+517 LGGAQFQVS

-639 NWEVIEMSEQVKR
+639 NWEVIEISEQVKR
-652 GDLAFSKTRQ
+652 GDFAFSKTRQ

-669 SVPFRITSKTTGESH
+669 SVPFRITSKTTRESH
-684 VLVTDENGMVSTES
+684 VLVTDENGMASTES

-725 TQAPVDDNLSALPY
+725 TQAPVDDNLGALPY

-769 TLDLGTVDNKPYN
+769 TLDLGTVDNKPYT
-782 PEIKGEVDKRQTLFK
+782 PEIKGEIDKRQTLFK

-866 EIQDAEN
+866 KIQDAEN

-879 ETTELVQESESTQ
+879 ETTEQTQESESVQGSETVIVQESEST
-892 ENESANAQESES
+892 N
-904 AQESGTANA
+904 
-913 QESESTQGNETAI
+913 

-948 ERMYNFENWRLWSQ
+948 ERMYNFDNWRLWSQ

-1002 SQEDGQWDRRE
+1002 SQEDEQWNRRE
-1013 RYENNDTLENTFDST
+1013 RYENNDTLENAFDST

-1144 SIKIRNGKSQR
+1144 SIKIRNRKSQR

>member
-1 MFTKKT
+1 M
-7 ADSNSVYSAEGS
+7 
-19 CSTCST
+19 
-25 ASSRPAKDS
+25 
-34 PPEVLRSGKRTEA
+34 
-47 LRVTCLGKRPKV
+47 
-59 LRAACLGKHS
+59 
-69 NVGLAFVFRYTV
+69 
-81 IGLALLLACL
+81 
-91 CTLSL
+91 
-96 MYPQS
+96 
-101 TYAVQGSDPLTVTV
+101 
-115 EVEGFQ
+115 
-121 GSLPTLI
+121 
-128 EGSDFTKGQAIQAD
+128 
-142 PRYMVDSQ
+142 
-150 GNQPL
+150 
-155 ASLIEEKESQGFQL
+155 
-169 VWKTDAGDNFDWFT
+169 
-183 TPITQSTTV
+183 
-192 KGSFVEADYIVRVS
+192 
-206 FNDEKTE
+206 
-213 DIEVAVPKGSSFEE
+213 
-227 AYGKT
+227 
-232 LSTPSKQGYTFIRW
+232 
-246 VNSSDNSTFDFSA
+246 
-259 PVEASTTI
+259 
-267 YALYSISEPD
+267 
-277 QVVTVDADFDVP
+277 
-289 ETASGKCYIGA
+289 
-300 TWSVHPAQFSISG
+300 
-313 FTGELEGCSGTGS
+313 
-326 CSLPSAAAPSYTWAD
+326 
-341 YSATLVSV
+341 
-349 DVNAGIVT
+349 
-357 YDVTITPPGA
+357 
-367 ASPNGPRNSLGL
+367 
-379 IGYQTVYFQAQVQK
+379 
-393 NFGGYLELKKVSENP
+393 
-408 SLSKS
+408 
-413 NSTYSLEGAI
+413 
-423 FGVYDKNGNRV
+423 
-434 AKLQTDENGQ
+434 
-444 SQRSPLLPVGTYTIK
+444 PVGTYTIK
-459 EEQAPVGFANTADKS
+459 EEQAPAGFANTADKS

-489 IPQSCLIDLTL
+489 TPQSCLIDLVL

-505 ETKASSPLGSAT
+505 ETKVSSPLGSAT
-517 LGRAQFQVS
+517 LGGAQFQVS

-639 NWEVIEMSEQVKR
+639 NWEVIEISEQVKR
-652 GDLAFSKTRQ
+652 GDFAFSKTRQ

-669 SVPFRITSKTTGESH
+669 SVPFRITSKTTRESH
-684 VLVTDENGMVSTES
+684 VLVTDENGMASTES

-719 GQDALG
+719 GQDALD
-725 TQAPVDDNLSALPY
+725 TQAPVDDNLGALPY

-769 TLDLGTVDNKPYN
+769 TLDLGTVDNKPYT
-782 PEIKGEVDKRQTLFK
+782 PEIKGEIDKRQTLFK

-804 TIDYRSTSSTWAD
+804 TIDYRSTSSAWAD

-866 EIQDAEN
+866 KIQDAEN

-879 ETTELVQESESTQ
+879 ETTEQTQESEST
-892 ENESANAQESES
+892 N
-904 AQESGTANA
+904 
-913 QESESTQGNETAI
+913 

-948 ERMYNFENWRLWSQ
+948 ERMYNFDNWRLWSQ

-1002 SQEDGQWDRRE
+1002 SQEDEQWNRRE
-1013 RYENNDTLENTFDST
+1013 RYENNDTLENAFDST

-1144 SIKIRNGKSQR
+1144 SIKIRNRKSQR

>member
-7 ADSNSVYSAEGS
+7 ADSNSVCSAEGS

-25 ASSRPAKDS
+25 ASSRPAKNS
-34 PPEVLRSGKRTEA
+34 PPE
-47 LRVTCLGKRPKV
+47 V
-59 LRAACLGKHS
+59 LRAACLGKRPKALRTACLGKHPS
-69 NVGLAFVFRYTV
+69 VGLAVVFRYAA
-81 IGLALLLACL
+81 ICLALLLVCL
-91 CTLSL
+91 CALSL

-128 EGSDFTKGQAIQAD
+128 EGNDFTKGQAIQAD

-169 VWKTDAGDNFDWFT
+169 VWKTDASDNFDWFT

-213 DIEVAVPKGSSFEE
+213 DIEVTIPKGSSFEE
-227 AYGKT
+227 AYGKA

-341 YSATLVSV
+341 YNATLVSV
-349 DVNAGIVT
+349 DINAGIVT

-379 IGYQTVYFQAQVQK
+379 IGYQTVYFQAKVQK

-408 SLSKS
+408 SLSEG

-434 AKLQTDENGQ
+434 AQLQTDENGQ

-459 EEQAPVGFANTADKS
+459 EEQAPAGFANTADKS

-489 IPQSCLIDLTL
+489 TPQSCLIDLVL

-505 ETKASSPLGSAT
+505 ETKVSSPLGSAT
-517 LGRAQFQVS
+517 LGGAQFQVS

-634 EPHIE
+634 VPHIE
-639 NWEVIEMSEQVKR
+639 NWEVIEISEQVKR
-652 GDLAFSKTRQ
+652 GDFAFSKTRQ

-669 SVPFRITSKTTGESH
+669 SVPFRITSKTTRESH
-684 VLVTDENGMVSTES
+684 VLVTDENGMASTES

-725 TQAPVDDNLSALPY
+725 TQAPVDNNLGALPY

-769 TLDLGTVDNKPYN
+769 TLDLGTVDNKPYT
-782 PEIKGEVDKRQTLFK
+782 PEIKGEIDKRQTLFK

-866 EIQDAEN
+866 KIQDAEN

-879 ETTELVQESESTQ
+879 EATEQTQESESTQ
-892 ENESANAQESES
+892 ESE
-904 AQESGTANA
+904 TVIV
-913 QESESTQGNETAI
+913 QESESTN

-948 ERMYNFENWRLWSQ
+948 ERMYNFDNWRLWSQ

-1002 SQEDGQWDRRE
+1002 SQEDEQWNRRE
-1013 RYENNDTLENTFDST
+1013 RYENNDTLENAFDST

-1144 SIKIRNGKSQR
+1144 SIKIRNRKSQR

>member
-7 ADSNSVYSAEGS
+7 ADSNSVCSAEGS

-25 ASSRPAKDS
+25 ASSRPAKNS
-34 PPEVLRSGKRTEA
+34 PPEVLRA
-47 LRVTCLGKRPKV
+47 ACLGKRPKV
-59 LRAACLGKHS
+59 LRAACLGKHP
-69 NVGLAFVFRYTV
+69 NAGLAVVFRYAA

-91 CTLSL
+91 CALSL

-192 KGSFVEADYIVRVS
+192 KGSFIEADYIVRVS

-227 AYGKT
+227 AYGKA

-277 QVVTVDADFDVP
+277 QMVTVDADFDVP

-341 YSATLVSV
+341 YNATLVSV
-349 DVNAGIVT
+349 DINAGIVT

-379 IGYQTVYFQAQVQK
+379 IGYQTVYFQAKVQK
-393 NFGGYLELKKVSENP
+393 NFGGYLELKKASENP
-408 SLSKS
+408 SLSES

-434 AKLQTDENGQ
+434 AQLQTDENGQ

-459 EEQAPVGFANTADKS
+459 EEQAPAGFANTADKS

-489 IPQSCLIDLTL
+489 TPQSCLIDLVL

-505 ETKASSPLGSAT
+505 ETKVSSPLGSAT
-517 LGRAQFQVS
+517 LGGAQFQVS

-639 NWEVIEMSEQVKR
+639 NWEVIEISEQVKR
-652 GDLAFSKTRQ
+652 GDFAFSKTRQ

-669 SVPFRITSKTTGESH
+669 SVPFRITSKTTRESH
-684 VLVTDENGMVSTES
+684 VLVTDENGMASTES

-725 TQAPVDDNLSALPY
+725 TQAPVDDNLGALPY
-739 DTYTVEELPCSANEG
+739 DTYTEEELPCSANEG

-769 TLDLGTVDNKPYN
+769 TLDLGTVDNKPYT
-782 PEIKGEVDKRQTLFK
+782 PEIKGEIDKRQTLFK

-866 EIQDAEN
+866 KIQDAEN

-879 ETTELVQESESTQ
+879 ETTEQTQESESTQ
-892 ENESANAQESES
+892 ESE
-904 AQESGTANA
+904 TAIV
-913 QESESTQGNETAI
+913 QESESTN

-948 ERMYNFENWRLWSQ
+948 ERMYNFDNWRLWSQ

-1002 SQEDGQWDRRE
+1002 SQEDEQWNRRE
-1013 RYENNDTLENTFDST
+1013 RYENNDTLENAFDST

-1144 SIKIRNGKSQR
+1144 SIKIRNRKSQR

>member
-7 ADSNSVYSAEGS
+7 ADSNSVCSAEGS

-25 ASSRPAKDS
+25 ASSRPAKNS
-34 PPEVLRSGKRTEA
+34 PPEVLRA
-47 LRVTCLGKRPKV
+47 ACLGKRPKV
-59 LRAACLGKHS
+59 LRAACLGKHP
-69 NVGLAFVFRYTV
+69 NAGLAVVFRYAA

-91 CTLSL
+91 CALSL

-192 KGSFVEADYIVRVS
+192 KGSFIEADYIVRVS

-227 AYGKT
+227 AYGKA

-341 YSATLVSV
+341 YNATLVSV
-349 DVNAGIVT
+349 DINAGIVT

-379 IGYQTVYFQAQVQK
+379 IGYQTVYFQAKVQK
-393 NFGGYLELKKVSENP
+393 NFGGYLELKKASENP
-408 SLSKS
+408 SLSES

-434 AKLQTDENGQ
+434 AQLQTDENGQ

-459 EEQAPVGFANTADKS
+459 EEQAPAGFANTADKS

-489 IPQSCLIDLTL
+489 TPQSCLIDLVL

-505 ETKASSPLGSAT
+505 ETKVSSPLGSAT
-517 LGRAQFQVS
+517 LGGAQFQVS

-639 NWEVIEMSEQVKR
+639 NWEVIEISEQVKR
-652 GDLAFSKTRQ
+652 GDFAFSKTRQ

-669 SVPFRITSKTTGESH
+669 SVPFRITSKTTRESH
-684 VLVTDENGMVSTES
+684 VLVTDENGMASTES

-725 TQAPVDDNLSALPY
+725 TQAPVDDNLGALPY

-769 TLDLGTVDNKPYN
+769 TLDLGTVDNKPYT
-782 PEIKGEVDKRQTLFK
+782 PEIKGEIDKRQTLFK

-866 EIQDAEN
+866 KIQDAEN

-879 ETTELVQESESTQ
+879 ETTEQTQESEST
-892 ENESANAQESES
+892 N
-904 AQESGTANA
+904 
-913 QESESTQGNETAI
+913 
-926 AQENETAN
+926 AQENETVN

-948 ERMYNFENWRLWSQ
+948 ERMYNFDNWRLWSQ

-1002 SQEDGQWDRRE
+1002 SQEDEQWNRRE
-1013 RYENNDTLENTFDST
+1013 RYENNDTLENAFDST

-1044 LYQEKTVYAPAVLFM
+1044 LYQKKTVYAPAVLFM

-1144 SIKIRNGKSQR
+1144 SIKIRNRKSQR

>member
-7 ADSNSVYSAEGS
+7 ADSNSVCSAEGS

-25 ASSRPAKDS
+25 ASSRPAKNS
-34 PPEVLRSGKRTEA
+34 PPEVLRA
-47 LRVTCLGKRPKV
+47 ACLGKRPKV
-59 LRAACLGKHS
+59 LRAACLGKHP
-69 NVGLAFVFRYTV
+69 NAGLAVVFRYAA

-91 CTLSL
+91 CALSL

-101 TYAVQGSDPLTVTV
+101 TYAVQGSDPLTITV
-115 EVEGFQ
+115 EVEEFQ

-192 KGSFVEADYIVRVS
+192 KGSFIEADYIVRVS

-227 AYGKT
+227 AYGKA

-246 VNSSDNSTFDFSA
+246 VNSSDNSTFDFSV

-341 YSATLVSV
+341 YNATLVSV
-349 DVNAGIVT
+349 DINAGIVT

-379 IGYQTVYFQAQVQK
+379 IGYQTVYFQAKVQK
-393 NFGGYLELKKVSENP
+393 NFGGYLELKKASENP
-408 SLSKS
+408 SLSES

-434 AKLQTDENGQ
+434 AQLQTDENGQ

-459 EEQAPVGFANTADKS
+459 EEQAPAGFANTADKS

-489 IPQSCLIDLTL
+489 TPQSCLIDLVL

-505 ETKASSPLGSAT
+505 ETKVSSPLGSAT
-517 LGRAQFQVS
+517 LGGAQFQVS

-639 NWEVIEMSEQVKR
+639 NWEVIEISEQVKR
-652 GDLAFSKTRQ
+652 GDFAFSKTRQ

-669 SVPFRITSKTTGESH
+669 SVPFRITSKTTRESH
-684 VLVTDENGMVSTES
+684 VLVTDENGMASTES

-725 TQAPVDDNLSALPY
+725 TQAPVDDNLGALPY
-739 DTYTVEELPCSANEG
+739 DTYTVEELPCSTNEG

-769 TLDLGTVDNKPYN
+769 TLDLGTVDNKPYT
-782 PEIKGEVDKRQTLFK
+782 PEIKGEIDKRQTLFK

-866 EIQDAEN
+866 KIQDAEK

-879 ETTELVQESESTQ
+879 ETTEQTQESESTQ
-892 ENESANAQESES
+892 ESE
-904 AQESGTANA
+904 TVIV
-913 QESESTQGNETAI
+913 QESESTN

-948 ERMYNFENWRLWSQ
+948 ERMYNFDNWRLWSQ

-1002 SQEDGQWDRRE
+1002 SQEDEQWNRRE
-1013 RYENNDTLENTFDST
+1013 RYENNDTLENAFDST

-1144 SIKIRNGKSQR
+1144 SIKIRNRKSQR

>member
-7 ADSNSVYSAEGS
+7 ADSNSVCSAEGS

-25 ASSRPAKDS
+25 ASSRPAKNS
-34 PPEVLRSGKRTEA
+34 PPEVLRA
-47 LRVTCLGKRPKV
+47 ACLGKRPKV
-59 LRAACLGKHS
+59 LRAACLGKHP
-69 NVGLAFVFRYTV
+69 NAGLAVVFRYAA

-91 CTLSL
+91 CALSL

-192 KGSFVEADYIVRVS
+192 KGSFIEADYIVRVS

-227 AYGKT
+227 AYGKA

-341 YSATLVSV
+341 YNATLVSV
-349 DVNAGIVT
+349 DINAGIVT

-379 IGYQTVYFQAQVQK
+379 IGYQTVYFQAKVQK
-393 NFGGYLELKKVSENP
+393 NFGGYLELKKASENP
-408 SLSKS
+408 SLSES

-434 AKLQTDENGQ
+434 AQLQTDENGQ

-459 EEQAPVGFANTADKS
+459 EEQAPAGFANTADKS

-489 IPQSCLIDLTL
+489 TPQSCLIDLVL

-505 ETKASSPLGSAT
+505 ETKVSSPLGSAT
-517 LGRAQFQVS
+517 LGGAQFQVS

-639 NWEVIEMSEQVKR
+639 NWEVIEISEQVKR
-652 GDLAFSKTRQ
+652 GDFAFSKTRQ

-669 SVPFRITSKTTGESH
+669 SVPFRITSKTTRESH
-684 VLVTDENGMVSTES
+684 VLVTDENGMASTES

-725 TQAPVDDNLSALPY
+725 TQAPVDDNLGALPY

-769 TLDLGTVDNKPYN
+769 TLDLGTVDNKPYT
-782 PEIKGEVDKRQTLFK
+782 PEIKGEIDKRQTLFK

-848 GKMNVW
+848 GKMNIW

-866 EIQDAEN
+866 KIQDAEN

-879 ETTELVQESESTQ
+879 ETTERTQESESTQ
-892 ENESANAQESES
+892 ESE
-904 AQESGTANA
+904 TVIV
-913 QESESTQGNETAI
+913 QESESTN

-948 ERMYNFENWRLWSQ
+948 ERMYNFDNWRLWSQ

-1002 SQEDGQWDRRE
+1002 SQEDEQWNRRE
-1013 RYENNDTLENTFDST
+1013 RYENNDTLENAFDST

-1092 DSVVQTTVQ
+1092 DSVAQTTVQ
-1101 YPTDTTDNPIEKLL
+1101 YPTNTTDNPIEKLL

-1127 IVVSLIAIG
+1127 FLVSLIAIG

-1144 SIKIRNGKSQR
+1144 SIKIRNRKSQR

>member
-7 ADSNSVYSAEGS
+7 ADSNSVCSAEGS
-19 CSTCST
+19 SSTCST
-25 ASSRPAKDS
+25 ASSRPAKNS
-34 PPEVLRSGKRTEA
+34 PPE
-47 LRVTCLGKRPKV
+47 V
-59 LRAACLGKHS
+59 LRAACLGKRPKALRTACLGKHPS
-69 NVGLAFVFRYTV
+69 VGLAVVFRYAA
-81 IGLALLLACL
+81 ICLALLLVCL
-91 CTLSL
+91 CALSL

-101 TYAVQGSDPLTVTV
+101 TYAVQESDPLTVTV

-128 EGSDFTKGQAIQAD
+128 EGNDFTKGQAIQAD

-169 VWKTDAGDNFDWFT
+169 VWKTDASDNFDWFT

-213 DIEVAVPKGSSFEE
+213 DIEVAIPKGSSFEE
-227 AYGKT
+227 AYGKA

-259 PVEASTTI
+259 PVETSTTI

-349 DVNAGIVT
+349 DINAGIVT

-379 IGYQTVYFQAQVQK
+379 IGYQTVYFQAKVQK

-408 SLSKS
+408 SLSEG

-434 AKLQTDENGQ
+434 AQLQTDENGQ

-459 EEQAPVGFANTADKS
+459 EEQAPAGFANTADKS

-489 IPQSCLIDLTL
+489 TPQSCLIDLVL

-505 ETKASSPLGSAT
+505 ETKVSSPLGSAT
-517 LGRAQFQVS
+517 LGGAQFQVS

-639 NWEVIEMSEQVKR
+639 NWEVIEISEQVKR

-669 SVPFRITSKTTGESH
+669 SVPFRITSKTSGESH
-684 VLVTDENGMVSTES
+684 VLVTDENGMASTES
-698 SWTPHSQ
+698 SWTLHSQ

-725 TQAPVDDNLSALPY
+725 TQAPVDDNLGALPY

-769 TLDLGTVDNKPYN
+769 TLDLGTVDNKPYT
-782 PEIKGEVDKRQTLFK
+782 PEIKGEIDKRQTLFK

-866 EIQDAEN
+866 KIQDAEN

-879 ETTELVQESESTQ
+879 ETTEQTQESESTQ
-892 ENESANAQESES
+892 ESE
-904 AQESGTANA
+904 TAIV
-913 QESESTQGNETAI
+913 QESESTN

-948 ERMYNFENWRLWSQ
+948 ERMYNFDNWRLWSQ
-962 DLSTQEST
+962 ELSTQEST

-1002 SQEDGQWDRRE
+1002 SQEDEQWNRRE
-1013 RYENNDTLENTFDST
+1013 RYENNDTLENAFDST

-1082 RNLELHDEDK
+1082 HNLELHDEDK

-1144 SIKIRNGKSQR
+1144 SIKIRNRKSQR

>member
-7 ADSNSVYSAEGS
+7 ADSNSVCSAEGS

-25 ASSRPAKDS
+25 ASSRPAKNS
-34 PPEVLRSGKRTEA
+34 PPEVLRA
-47 LRVTCLGKRPKV
+47 ACLGKRPKV
-59 LRAACLGKHS
+59 LRAACLGKHP
-69 NVGLAFVFRYTV
+69 NAGLAVVFRYAA

-91 CTLSL
+91 CALSL

-192 KGSFVEADYIVRVS
+192 KGSFIEADYIVRVS

-227 AYGKT
+227 AYGKA

-341 YSATLVSV
+341 YNATLVSV
-349 DVNAGIVT
+349 DINAGIVT

-379 IGYQTVYFQAQVQK
+379 IGYQTVYFQAKVQK
-393 NFGGYLELKKVSENP
+393 NFGGYLELKKASENP
-408 SLSKS
+408 SLSES

-434 AKLQTDENGQ
+434 AQLQTDENGQ

-459 EEQAPVGFANTADKS
+459 EEQAPAGFANTADKS

-489 IPQSCLIDLTL
+489 TPQSCLIDLVL

-505 ETKASSPLGSAT
+505 ETKVSSPLGSAT
-517 LGRAQFQVS
+517 LGGAQFQVS

-639 NWEVIEMSEQVKR
+639 NWEVIEISEQVKR
-652 GDLAFSKTRQ
+652 GDFAFSKTRQ

-669 SVPFRITSKTTGESH
+669 SVPFRITSKTTRESH
-684 VLVTDENGMVSTES
+684 VLVTDENGMASTES

-725 TQAPVDDNLSALPY
+725 TQAPVDDNLGALPY

-769 TLDLGTVDNKPYN
+769 TLDLGTVDNKPYT
-782 PEIKGEVDKRQTLFK
+782 PEIKGEIDKRQTLFK

-866 EIQDAEN
+866 KIQDAEN

-879 ETTELVQESESTQ
+879 ETTEQTQESESTQ
-892 ENESANAQESES
+892 ESE
-904 AQESGTANA
+904 TAIV
-913 QESESTQGNETAI
+913 QESESTN

-948 ERMYNFENWRLWSQ
+948 ERMYNFDNWRLWSQ

-1002 SQEDGQWDRRE
+1002 SQEDEQWNRRE
-1013 RYENNDTLENTFDST
+1013 RYENNDTLENAFDST

-1144 SIKIRNGKSQR
+1144 SIKIRNRKSQR

>member
-7 ADSNSVYSAEGS
+7 ADSNSVCSAEGS

-25 ASSRPAKDS
+25 ASSRPAKNS
-34 PPEVLRSGKRTEA
+34 PPEVLRA
-47 LRVTCLGKRPKV
+47 ACLGKRPKV
-59 LRAACLGKHS
+59 LRAACLGKHP
-69 NVGLAFVFRYTV
+69 NAGLAVVFRYAA

-91 CTLSL
+91 CALSL

-192 KGSFVEADYIVRVS
+192 KGSFIEADYIVRVS

-227 AYGKT
+227 AYGKA

-341 YSATLVSV
+341 YNATLVSV
-349 DVNAGIVT
+349 DINAGIVT

-379 IGYQTVYFQAQVQK
+379 IGYQTVYFQAKVQK
-393 NFGGYLELKKVSENP
+393 NFGGYLELKKASENP
-408 SLSKS
+408 SLSES

-434 AKLQTDENGQ
+434 AQLQTDENGQ

-459 EEQAPVGFANTADKS
+459 EEQAPAGFANTADKS

-489 IPQSCLIDLTL
+489 TPQSCLIDLVL

-505 ETKASSPLGSAT
+505 ETKVSSPLGSAT
-517 LGRAQFQVS
+517 LGGAQFQVS

-602 PLGTVEIKEI
+602 PLGAVEIKEI

-639 NWEVIEMSEQVKR
+639 NWEVIEISEQVKR
-652 GDLAFSKTRQ
+652 GDFAFSKTRQ

-669 SVPFRITSKTTGESH
+669 SVPFRITSKTTRESH
-684 VLVTDENGMVSTES
+684 VLVTDENGMASTES

-725 TQAPVDDNLSALPY
+725 TQAPVDDNLGALPY

-769 TLDLGTVDNKPYN
+769 TLDLGTVDNKPYT
-782 PEIKGEVDKRQTLFK
+782 PEIKGEIDKRQTLFK

-866 EIQDAEN
+866 KIQDAEN

-879 ETTELVQESESTQ
+879 ETTEQTQESEST
-892 ENESANAQESES
+892 N
-904 AQESGTANA
+904 
-913 QESESTQGNETAI
+913 

-948 ERMYNFENWRLWSQ
+948 ERMYNFDNWRLWSQ

-1002 SQEDGQWDRRE
+1002 SQEDEQWNRRE
-1013 RYENNDTLENTFDST
+1013 RYENNDTLENAFDST

-1044 LYQEKTVYAPAVLFM
+1044 LYQKKTVYAPAVLFM

-1144 SIKIRNGKSQR
+1144 SIKIRNRKSQR

>member
-7 ADSNSVYSAEGS
+7 ANSNSVCSAEGS

-25 ASSRPAKDS
+25 ASSRPAKNS
-34 PPEVLRSGKRTEA
+34 PPEVLRA
-47 LRVTCLGKRPKV
+47 ACLGKRPKV
-59 LRAACLGKHS
+59 LRAACLGKHP
-69 NVGLAFVFRYTV
+69 NAGLAFVFRYAA

-91 CTLSL
+91 CALSL
-96 MYPQS
+96 MHPQS

-227 AYGKT
+227 AYGKA

-341 YSATLVSV
+341 YNATLVSV
-349 DVNAGIVT
+349 DINAGIVT

-379 IGYQTVYFQAQVQK
+379 IGYQTVYFQAKVQK

-408 SLSKS
+408 SLSEG

-434 AKLQTDENGQ
+434 AQLQTDENGQ

-459 EEQAPVGFANTADKS
+459 EEQAPAGFANTADKS

-489 IPQSCLIDLTL
+489 TPQSCLIDLVL

-505 ETKASSPLGSAT
+505 ETKVSSPLGSAT
-517 LGRAQFQVS
+517 LGGAQFQVS

-639 NWEVIEMSEQVKR
+639 NWEVIEISEQVKR

-669 SVPFRITSKTTGESH
+669 SVPFRITSKTSGESH
-684 VLVTDENGMVSTES
+684 VLVTDENGMASTES
-698 SWTPHSQ
+698 SWTLHSQ

-725 TQAPVDDNLSALPY
+725 TQAPVDDNLGALPY

-769 TLDLGTVDNKPYN
+769 TLDLGTVDNKPYT
-782 PEIKGEVDKRQTLFK
+782 PEIKGEIDKRQTLFK

-866 EIQDAEN
+866 KIQDAEN

-879 ETTELVQESESTQ
+879 ETTEQTQESESTQ
-892 ENESANAQESES
+892 ESE
-904 AQESGTANA
+904 TVIV
-913 QESESTQGNETAI
+913 QESESTN

-948 ERMYNFENWRLWSQ
+948 ERMYNFDNWRLWSQ

-1002 SQEDGQWDRRE
+1002 SQEDEQWNRRE
-1013 RYENNDTLENTFDST
+1013 RYENNDTLENAFDST

-1082 RNLELHDEDK
+1082 HNLELHDEDK

-1144 SIKIRNGKSQR
+1144 SIKIRNRKSHH

>member
-7 ADSNSVYSAEGS
+7 ADSNSVCSAEGS

-25 ASSRPAKDS
+25 ASSRPAKNS
-34 PPEVLRSGKRTEA
+34 PPEVLRA
-47 LRVTCLGKRPKV
+47 ACLGKRPKV
-59 LRAACLGKHS
+59 LRAACLGKHP
-69 NVGLAFVFRYTV
+69 NAGLAVVFRYAA

-91 CTLSL
+91 CALSL

-192 KGSFVEADYIVRVS
+192 KGSFIEADYIVRVS

-227 AYGKT
+227 AYGKA

-341 YSATLVSV
+341 YNATLVSV
-349 DVNAGIVT
+349 DINAGIVT

-379 IGYQTVYFQAQVQK
+379 IGYQTVYFQAKVQK
-393 NFGGYLELKKVSENP
+393 NFGGYLELKKASENP
-408 SLSKS
+408 SLSES

-434 AKLQTDENGQ
+434 AQLQTDENGQ

-459 EEQAPVGFANTADKS
+459 EEQAPAGFANTADKS

-489 IPQSCLIDLTL
+489 TPQSCLIDLVL

-505 ETKASSPLGSAT
+505 ETKVSSPLGSAT
-517 LGRAQFQVS
+517 LGGAQFQVS

-639 NWEVIEMSEQVKR
+639 NWEVIEISEQVKR
-652 GDLAFSKTRQ
+652 GDFAFSKTRQ

-669 SVPFRITSKTTGESH
+669 SVPFRITSKTTRESH
-684 VLVTDENGMVSTES
+684 VLVTDENGMASTES

-725 TQAPVDDNLSALPY
+725 TQAPVDDNLGALPY

-769 TLDLGTVDNKPYN
+769 TLDLGTVDNKPYT
-782 PEIKGEVDKRQTLFK
+782 PEIKGEIDKRQTLFK

-848 GKMNVW
+848 GKMNIW

-866 EIQDAEN
+866 KIQDAEN

-879 ETTELVQESESTQ
+879 ETTEQTQESESTQ
-892 ENESANAQESES
+892 ESE
-904 AQESGTANA
+904 TVIV
-913 QESESTQGNETAI
+913 QESESTN

-948 ERMYNFENWRLWSQ
+948 ERMYNFDNWRLWSQ

-1002 SQEDGQWDRRE
+1002 SQEDEQWNRRE
-1013 RYENNDTLENTFDST
+1013 RYENNDTLENAFDST

-1092 DSVVQTTVQ
+1092 DSVAQTTVQ
-1101 YPTDTTDNPIEKLL
+1101 YPTNTTDNPIEKLL

-1144 SIKIRNGKSQR
+1144 SIKIRNRKSQR

>member
-7 ADSNSVYSAEGS
+7 ADSNSVCSAEGS

-25 ASSRPAKDS
+25 VSSRPAKNS
-34 PPEVLRSGKRTEA
+34 PPEVLRA
-47 LRVTCLGKRPKV
+47 ACLGKRPKV
-59 LRAACLGKHS
+59 LRAACLGKHP
-69 NVGLAFVFRYTV
+69 NAGLAFVFRYAA

-91 CTLSL
+91 CALSL

-169 VWKTDAGDNFDWFT
+169 AWKTDAGDNFDWFT

-227 AYGKT
+227 AYGKA

-341 YSATLVSV
+341 YNATLVSV
-349 DVNAGIVT
+349 DINAGIVT

-379 IGYQTVYFQAQVQK
+379 IGYQTVYFQAKVQK

-408 SLSKS
+408 SLSEG

-434 AKLQTDENGQ
+434 AQLQTDENGQ

-459 EEQAPVGFANTADKS
+459 EEQAPAGFANTADKS

-489 IPQSCLIDLTL
+489 TPQSCLIDLVL

-505 ETKASSPLGSAT
+505 ETKVSSPLGSAT
-517 LGRAQFQVS
+517 LGGAQFQVS

-639 NWEVIEMSEQVKR
+639 NWEVIEISEQVKR

-669 SVPFRITSKTTGESH
+669 SVPFRITSKTSGESH
-684 VLVTDENGMVSTES
+684 VLVTDENGMASTES
-698 SWTPHSQ
+698 SRTLHSQ
-705 NTNKGTSADDGIWF
+705 NTNKGTSADDEIWF

-725 TQAPVDDNLSALPY
+725 TQAPVDDNLGALPY

-769 TLDLGTVDNKPYN
+769 TLDLGTVDNKPYT
-782 PEIKGEVDKRQTLFK
+782 PEIKGEIDKRQTLFK

-866 EIQDAEN
+866 KIQDAEN

-879 ETTELVQESESTQ
+879 ETTEQTQESESTQ
-892 ENESANAQESES
+892 ESETVIVQENESTN
-904 AQESGTANA
+904 
-913 QESESTQGNETAI
+913 

-948 ERMYNFENWRLWSQ
+948 ERMYNFDNWRLWSQ

-1002 SQEDGQWDRRE
+1002 SQEDEQWNRRE
-1013 RYENNDTLENTFDST
+1013 RYENNDTLENAFDST

-1082 RNLELHDEDK
+1082 HNLELHDEDK

-1144 SIKIRNGKSQR
+1144 SIKIRNRKSQR

>member
-7 ADSNSVYSAEGS
+7 ADSNSVCSAEGS

-25 ASSRPAKDS
+25 ASSRPAKNS
-34 PPEVLRSGKRTEA
+34 PPE
-47 LRVTCLGKRPKV
+47 V
-59 LRAACLGKHS
+59 LRAACLGKHPS
-69 NVGLAFVFRYTV
+69 VGLAVVFRYAA
-81 IGLALLLACL
+81 ICLALLLVCL
-91 CTLSL
+91 CALSL

-192 KGSFVEADYIVRVS
+192 KGSFVEADYTVRVS

-227 AYGKT
+227 AYGKA
-232 LSTPSKQGYTFIRW
+232 LPTPSKQGYTFIRW

-341 YSATLVSV
+341 YNATLVSV
-349 DVNAGIVT
+349 DINAGIVT

-379 IGYQTVYFQAQVQK
+379 IGYQTVYFQAKVQK
-393 NFGGYLELKKVSENP
+393 NFGGYLELKKASENP
-408 SLSKS
+408 SLSEG

-434 AKLQTDENGQ
+434 AQLQTDENGQ

-459 EEQAPVGFANTADKS
+459 EEQAPAGFANTADKS

-489 IPQSCLIDLTL
+489 TPQSCLIDLVL

-505 ETKASSPLGSAT
+505 ETKVSSPLGSAT
-517 LGRAQFQVS
+517 LGGAQFQVS

-634 EPHIE
+634 VPHIE
-639 NWEVIEMSEQVKR
+639 NWEVIEISEQVKR
-652 GDLAFSKTRQ
+652 GDFAFSKTRQ

-669 SVPFRITSKTTGESH
+669 SVPFRITSKTTRESH
-684 VLVTDENGMVSTES
+684 VLVTDENGMASTES

-725 TQAPVDDNLSALPY
+725 TQAPVDDNLGALPY

-769 TLDLGTVDNKPYN
+769 TLDLGTVDNKPYT
-782 PEIKGEVDKRQTLFK
+782 PEIKGEIDKRQTLFK

-866 EIQDAEN
+866 KIQDAEN

-879 ETTELVQESESTQ
+879 ETTEQTQESESTQ
-892 ENESANAQESES
+892 ESE
-904 AQESGTANA
+904 TVIV
-913 QESESTQGNETAI
+913 QESESTN

-948 ERMYNFENWRLWSQ
+948 ERMYNFDNWRLWSQ

-1002 SQEDGQWDRRE
+1002 SQEDEQWNRRE
-1013 RYENNDTLENTFDST
+1013 RYENNDTLENAFDST

-1144 SIKIRNGKSQR
+1144 SIKIRNRKSHH

>member
-7 ADSNSVYSAEGS
+7 ADSNSVCSAEGS

-25 ASSRPAKDS
+25 ASSRPAKNS
-34 PPEVLRSGKRTEA
+34 PPE
-47 LRVTCLGKRPKV
+47 V
-59 LRAACLGKHS
+59 LRAACLGKRPKALRAACLGKHPS
-69 NVGLAFVFRYTV
+69 VGLAFVFRYAA

-91 CTLSL
+91 CALSL

-227 AYGKT
+227 AYGKA

-341 YSATLVSV
+341 YNATLVSV
-349 DVNAGIVT
+349 DINAGIVT

-379 IGYQTVYFQAQVQK
+379 IGYQTVYFQAKVQK
-393 NFGGYLELKKVSENP
+393 NFGGYLELKKASENP
-408 SLSKS
+408 SLSEG

-434 AKLQTDENGQ
+434 AQLQTDENGQ

-459 EEQAPVGFANTADKS
+459 EEQAPAGFANTADKS

-489 IPQSCLIDLTL
+489 TPQSCLIDLVL

-505 ETKASSPLGSAT
+505 ETKVSSPLGSAT
-517 LGRAQFQVS
+517 LGGAQFQVS

-548 EEAQSNQLSIPQSWG
+548 EEAQSNQLSIPQSWD

-639 NWEVIEMSEQVKR
+639 NWEVIEISEQVKR
-652 GDLAFSKTRQ
+652 GDFAFSKTRQ

-669 SVPFRITSKTTGESH
+669 SIPFRITSKTTRESH
-684 VLVTDENGMVSTES
+684 VLVTDENGMASTES

-725 TQAPVDDNLSALPY
+725 TQAPVDDNLGALPY

-769 TLDLGTVDNKPYN
+769 TLDLGTVDNKPYT
-782 PEIKGEVDKRQTLFK
+782 PEIKGEIDKRQTLFK

-866 EIQDAEN
+866 KIQDAEN

-879 ETTELVQESESTQ
+879 ETTEQTQESEST
-892 ENESANAQESES
+892 N
-904 AQESGTANA
+904 
-913 QESESTQGNETAI
+913 

-948 ERMYNFENWRLWSQ
+948 ERMYNFDNWRLWSQ

-1002 SQEDGQWDRRE
+1002 SQEDEQWNRRE
-1013 RYENNDTLENTFDST
+1013 RYENNDTLENAFDST

-1144 SIKIRNGKSQR
+1144 SIKIRNRKSQR

>member
-7 ADSNSVYSAEGS
+7 ADSNSVCSAEGS

-25 ASSRPAKDS
+25 ASSRPAKNS
-34 PPEVLRSGKRTEA
+34 PPE
-47 LRVTCLGKRPKV
+47 V
-59 LRAACLGKHS
+59 LRAACLGKRPKALRTACLGKHPS
-69 NVGLAFVFRYTV
+69 VGLAVVFRYAA
-81 IGLALLLACL
+81 ICLALLLVCL
-91 CTLSL
+91 CALSL

-128 EGSDFTKGQAIQAD
+128 EGNDFTKGQAIQAD

-169 VWKTDAGDNFDWFT
+169 VWKTDASDNFDWFT

-213 DIEVAVPKGSSFEE
+213 DIEVAIPKGSSFEE
-227 AYGKT
+227 AYGKA

-341 YSATLVSV
+341 YNATLVSV
-349 DVNAGIVT
+349 DINAGIVT

-379 IGYQTVYFQAQVQK
+379 IGYQTVYFQAKVQK
-393 NFGGYLELKKVSENP
+393 NFGGYLELKKASENP
-408 SLSKS
+408 SLSES

-434 AKLQTDENGQ
+434 AQLQTDENGQ

-459 EEQAPVGFANTADKS
+459 EEQAPAGFANTADKS

-489 IPQSCLIDLTL
+489 TPQSCLIDLVL

-505 ETKASSPLGSAT
+505 ETKVSSPLGSAT
-517 LGRAQFQVS
+517 LGGAQFQVS

-639 NWEVIEMSEQVKR
+639 NWEVIEISEQVKR
-652 GDLAFSKTRQ
+652 GDFAFSKTRQ

-669 SVPFRITSKTTGESH
+669 SVPFRITSKTTRESH
-684 VLVTDENGMVSTES
+684 VLVTDENGMASTES

-725 TQAPVDDNLSALPY
+725 TQAPVDDNLGALPY
-739 DTYTVEELPCSANEG
+739 DTYTVEELPCSTNEG

-769 TLDLGTVDNKPYN
+769 TLDLGTVDNKPYT
-782 PEIKGEVDKRQTLFK
+782 PEIKGEIDKRQTLFK

-866 EIQDAEN
+866 KIQDAEN

-879 ETTELVQESESTQ
+879 ETTEQTQESESTQ
-892 ENESANAQESES
+892 ESE
-904 AQESGTANA
+904 TAIV
-913 QESESTQGNETAI
+913 QESESTN

-948 ERMYNFENWRLWSQ
+948 ERMYNFDNWRLWSQ

-1002 SQEDGQWDRRE
+1002 SQEDEQWNRRE
-1013 RYENNDTLENTFDST
+1013 RYENNDTLENAFDST

-1101 YPTDTTDNPIEKLL
+1101 YPTNTTDNPIEKLL

-1144 SIKIRNGKSQR
+1144 SIKIRNRKSQR

>member
-7 ADSNSVYSAEGS
+7 ADSNSVCSAEGS

-25 ASSRPAKDS
+25 ASSRPAKNS
-34 PPEVLRSGKRTEA
+34 PPEVLRA
-47 LRVTCLGKRPKV
+47 ACLGKRPKV
-59 LRAACLGKHS
+59 LRAACLGKHP
-69 NVGLAFVFRYTV
+69 NAGLAVVFRYAA

-91 CTLSL
+91 CALSL

-192 KGSFVEADYIVRVS
+192 KGSFIEADYIVRVS

-227 AYGKT
+227 AYGKA

-341 YSATLVSV
+341 YNATLVSV
-349 DVNAGIVT
+349 DINAGIVT

-379 IGYQTVYFQAQVQK
+379 IGYQTVYFQAKVQK
-393 NFGGYLELKKVSENP
+393 NFGGYLELKKASENP
-408 SLSKS
+408 SLSES

-434 AKLQTDENGQ
+434 AQLQTDENGQ

-459 EEQAPVGFANTADKS
+459 EEQAPAGFANTADKS

-489 IPQSCLIDLTL
+489 TPQSCLIDLVL

-505 ETKASSPLGSAT
+505 ETKVSSPLGSAT
-517 LGRAQFQVS
+517 LGGAQFQVS

-639 NWEVIEMSEQVKR
+639 NWEVIEISEQVKR
-652 GDLAFSKTRQ
+652 GDFAFSKTRQ

-669 SVPFRITSKTTGESH
+669 SVPFRITSKTTRESH
-684 VLVTDENGMVSTES
+684 VLVTDENGMASTES

-725 TQAPVDDNLSALPY
+725 TQAPVDDNLGALPY

-769 TLDLGTVDNKPYN
+769 TLDLGTVDNKPYT
-782 PEIKGEVDKRQTLFK
+782 PEIKGEIDKRQTLFK

-866 EIQDAEN
+866 KIQDAEN

-879 ETTELVQESESTQ
+879 ETTEQTQESESTQ
-892 ENESANAQESES
+892 ESE
-904 AQESGTANA
+904 TVIV
-913 QESESTQGNETAI
+913 QESESTN

-934 ACSTNPYNPDNPNN
+934 ACSANPYNPDNPNN
-948 ERMYNFENWRLWSQ
+948 ERMYNFDNWRLWSQ

-1002 SQEDGQWDRRE
+1002 SQEDEQWNRRE
-1013 RYENNDTLENTFDST
+1013 RYENNDTLENAFDST

-1144 SIKIRNGKSQR
+1144 SIKIRNRKSQR

>member
-1 MFTKKT
+1 
-7 ADSNSVYSAEGS
+7 
-19 CSTCST
+19 
-25 ASSRPAKDS
+25 
-34 PPEVLRSGKRTEA
+34 
-47 LRVTCLGKRPKV
+47 
-59 LRAACLGKHS
+59 
-69 NVGLAFVFRYTV
+69 
-81 IGLALLLACL
+81 
-91 CTLSL
+91 
-96 MYPQS
+96 
-101 TYAVQGSDPLTVTV
+101 
-115 EVEGFQ
+115 
-121 GSLPTLI
+121 
-128 EGSDFTKGQAIQAD
+128 
-142 PRYMVDSQ
+142 
-150 GNQPL
+150 
-155 ASLIEEKESQGFQL
+155 
-169 VWKTDAGDNFDWFT
+169 
-183 TPITQSTTV
+183 
-192 KGSFVEADYIVRVS
+192 
-206 FNDEKTE
+206 
-213 DIEVAVPKGSSFEE
+213 
-227 AYGKT
+227 
-232 LSTPSKQGYTFIRW
+232 
-246 VNSSDNSTFDFSA
+246 
-259 PVEASTTI
+259 
-267 YALYSISEPD
+267 
-277 QVVTVDADFDVP
+277 
-289 ETASGKCYIGA
+289 
-300 TWSVHPAQFSISG
+300 
-313 FTGELEGCSGTGS
+313 
-326 CSLPSAAAPSYTWAD
+326 
-341 YSATLVSV
+341 
-349 DVNAGIVT
+349 
-357 YDVTITPPGA
+357 
-367 ASPNGPRNSLGL
+367 
-379 IGYQTVYFQAQVQK
+379 
-393 NFGGYLELKKVSENP
+393 
-408 SLSKS
+408 
-413 NSTYSLEGAI
+413 
-423 FGVYDKNGNRV
+423 
-434 AKLQTDENGQ
+434 
-444 SQRSPLLPVGTYTIK
+444 
-459 EEQAPVGFANTADKS
+459 
-474 IPIHAGSVTQSTISN
+474 
-489 IPQSCLIDLTL
+489 
-500 QKVDA
+500 
-505 ETKASSPLGSAT
+505 
-517 LGRAQFQVS
+517 
-526 YYDRYLTVPQLVQ
+526 
-539 NTLTAFMDG
+539 
-548 EEAQSNQLSIPQSWG
+548 
-563 NPVRSWIF
+563 
-571 ETDEEGKIHFSKDY
+571 
-585 FVEGDDFYY
+585 
-594 DHEGSIVL
+594 
-602 PLGTVEIKEI
+602 
-612 KAPEGYLPVENTFVV
+612 
-627 SLNESGT
+627 
-634 EPHIE
+634 
-639 NWEVIEMSEQVKR
+639 
-652 GDLAFSKTRQ
+652 
-662 GSMERLA
+662 MERLA

-684 VLVTDENGMVSTES
+684 VLVTDENGMASTES

-769 TLDLGTVDNKPYN
+769 TLDLGTVDNKPYT

-830 DQAHLEALTTPI
+830 DQAHLEALTTPK

-879 ETTELVQESESTQ
+879 ETTEQVQESESTQ
-892 ENESANAQESES
+892 ESGTAIVQESES
-904 AQESGTANA
+904 AQES
-913 QESESTQGNETAI
+913 ETAI
-926 AQENETAN
+926 AQESESAQGNETAN

>member
-7 ADSNSVYSAEGS
+7 ADSNSVCSAEGS

-25 ASSRPAKDS
+25 ASSRPAKNS
-34 PPEVLRSGKRTEA
+34 PPEVLRA
-47 LRVTCLGKRPKV
+47 ACLGKRPKV
-59 LRAACLGKHS
+59 LRAACLGKHP
-69 NVGLAFVFRYTV
+69 NAGLAFVFRYAA

-91 CTLSL
+91 CALSL
-96 MYPQS
+96 TYPQS

-227 AYGKT
+227 AYGKA

-259 PVEASTTI
+259 PVEVSTTI

-341 YSATLVSV
+341 YNATLVSV
-349 DVNAGIVT
+349 DINAGIVT

-379 IGYQTVYFQAQVQK
+379 IGYQTVYFQAKVQK
-393 NFGGYLELKKVSENP
+393 NFGGYLELKKASENP
-408 SLSKS
+408 SLSEG

-434 AKLQTDENGQ
+434 AQLQTDENGQ

-459 EEQAPVGFANTADKS
+459 EEQAPAGFANTADKS

-489 IPQSCLIDLTL
+489 TPQSCLIDLVL

-505 ETKASSPLGSAT
+505 ETKVSSPLGSAT
-517 LGRAQFQVS
+517 LGGAQFQVS

-563 NPVRSWIF
+563 NPIRSWIF

-639 NWEVIEMSEQVKR
+639 NWEVIEISEQVKR

-669 SVPFRITSKTTGESH
+669 SVPFRITSKTSGESH
-684 VLVTDENGMVSTES
+684 VLVTDENGMASTES
-698 SWTPHSQ
+698 SWTLHSQ

-725 TQAPVDDNLSALPY
+725 TQAPVDDNLGALPY

-769 TLDLGTVDNKPYN
+769 TLDLGTVDNKPYT

-804 TIDYRSTSSTWAD
+804 TINYRSTSSTWAD

-866 EIQDAEN
+866 KIQDAEN

-879 ETTELVQESESTQ
+879 ETTEQNQESESTQ
-892 ENESANAQESES
+892 ESE
-904 AQESGTANA
+904 TVIV
-913 QESESTQGNETAI
+913 QESESTN

-948 ERMYNFENWRLWSQ
+948 ERMYNFDNWRLWSQ

-970 TLFVEDLQLKEGEYI
+970 TLFVEDLQLKEDEYI

-1002 SQEDGQWDRRE
+1002 SQEDEQWNRRE
-1013 RYENNDTLENTFDST
+1013 RYENNDTLENAFDST

-1144 SIKIRNGKSQR
+1144 SIKIRNRKSHH

>member
-7 ADSNSVYSAEGS
+7 ADSNSVCSAEGS

-25 ASSRPAKDS
+25 ASSRPAKNS
-34 PPEVLRSGKRTEA
+34 PPE
-47 LRVTCLGKRPKV
+47 V
-59 LRAACLGKHS
+59 LRAACLGKHPS
-69 NVGLAFVFRYTV
+69 VGLAVVFRYAA
-81 IGLALLLACL
+81 ICLALLLVCL
-91 CTLSL
+91 CALSL

-192 KGSFVEADYIVRVS
+192 KGSFVEADYTVRVS

-227 AYGKT
+227 AYGKA
-232 LSTPSKQGYTFIRW
+232 LPTPSKQGYTFIRW

-341 YSATLVSV
+341 YNATLVSV
-349 DVNAGIVT
+349 DINAGIVT

-379 IGYQTVYFQAQVQK
+379 IGYQTVYFQAKVQK
-393 NFGGYLELKKVSENP
+393 NFGGYLELKKASENP
-408 SLSKS
+408 SLSES

-434 AKLQTDENGQ
+434 AQLQTDENGQ

-459 EEQAPVGFANTADKS
+459 EEQAPAGFANTADKS

-489 IPQSCLIDLTL
+489 TPQSCLIDLVL

-505 ETKASSPLGSAT
+505 ETKVSSPLGSAT
-517 LGRAQFQVS
+517 LGGAQFQVS

-639 NWEVIEMSEQVKR
+639 NWEVIEISEQVKR
-652 GDLAFSKTRQ
+652 GDFAFSKTRQ

-669 SVPFRITSKTTGESH
+669 SVPFRITSKTTRESH
-684 VLVTDENGMVSTES
+684 VLVTDENGMASTES

-725 TQAPVDDNLSALPY
+725 TQAPVDDNLGALPY

-769 TLDLGTVDNKPYN
+769 TLDLGTVDNKPYT
-782 PEIKGEVDKRQTLFK
+782 PEIKGEIDKRQTLFK

-866 EIQDAEN
+866 KIQDAEN

-879 ETTELVQESESTQ
+879 ETTEQTQESESTQ
-892 ENESANAQESES
+892 ESE
-904 AQESGTANA
+904 TVIV
-913 QESESTQGNETAI
+913 QESESTN

-948 ERMYNFENWRLWSQ
+948 ERMYNFDNWRLWSQ

-1002 SQEDGQWDRRE
+1002 SQEDEQWNRRE
-1013 RYENNDTLENTFDST
+1013 RYENNDTLENAFDST

-1144 SIKIRNGKSQR
+1144 SIKIRNRKSQR

>member
-7 ADSNSVYSAEGS
+7 ADSNSVCSAEGS

-25 ASSRPAKDS
+25 ASSRPAKNS
-34 PPEVLRSGKRTEA
+34 PPEVLRA
-47 LRVTCLGKRPKV
+47 ACLGKRPKV
-59 LRAACLGKHS
+59 LRAACLGKHP
-69 NVGLAFVFRYTV
+69 NAGLAVVFRYAA
-81 IGLALLLACL
+81 IGLALLLVCL
-91 CTLSL
+91 CALSL

-192 KGSFVEADYIVRVS
+192 KGSFIEADYIVRVS

-227 AYGKT
+227 AYGKA

-341 YSATLVSV
+341 YNATLVSV
-349 DVNAGIVT
+349 DINAGIVT

-379 IGYQTVYFQAQVQK
+379 IGYQTVYFQAKVQK
-393 NFGGYLELKKVSENP
+393 NFGGYLELKKASENP
-408 SLSKS
+408 SLSES

-434 AKLQTDENGQ
+434 AQLQTDENGQ

-459 EEQAPVGFANTADKS
+459 EEQAPAGFANTADKS

-489 IPQSCLIDLTL
+489 TPQSCLIDLVL

-505 ETKASSPLGSAT
+505 ETKVSSPLGSAT
-517 LGRAQFQVS
+517 LGGAQFQVS

-627 SLNESGT
+627 SLNENGT

-639 NWEVIEMSEQVKR
+639 NWEVIEISEQVKR
-652 GDLAFSKTRQ
+652 GDFAFSKTRQ

-669 SVPFRITSKTTGESH
+669 SVPFRITSKTTRESH
-684 VLVTDENGMVSTES
+684 VLVTDENGMASTES

-725 TQAPVDDNLSALPY
+725 TQAPVDDNLGALPY

-769 TLDLGTVDNKPYN
+769 TLDLGTVDNKPYT
-782 PEIKGEVDKRQTLFK
+782 PEIKGEIDKRQTLFK

-866 EIQDAEN
+866 KIQDAEN

-879 ETTELVQESESTQ
+879 ETTEQTQESESTQ
-892 ENESANAQESES
+892 ES
-904 AQESGTANA
+904 
-913 QESESTQGNETAI
+913 
-926 AQENETAN
+926 ETAN

-948 ERMYNFENWRLWSQ
+948 ERMYNFDNWRLWSQ

-1002 SQEDGQWDRRE
+1002 SQEDEQWNRRE
-1013 RYENNDTLENTFDST
+1013 RYENNDTLENAFDST

-1092 DSVVQTTVQ
+1092 DSVAQTTVQ
-1101 YPTDTTDNPIEKLL
+1101 YPTNTTDNPIEKLL

-1120 TEDLGFG
+1120 TEDLSFG

-1144 SIKIRNGKSQR
+1144 SIKIRNRKSQR